1 MFVLGCVK
9 MHISDNFMKSS
20 VDFQVCCLL
29 IAIVLLTQFL
39 YQELFHLLNCHT
51 SWKTQSCEKNNWET
65 ILKGI
70 FDCQYRRNFYEK
82 EKFHL
87 NKIEMASACFS
98 EVCRRHEAEP
108 LVFWCKR
115 CKRLPEKLPFQNPV
129 INEEEKTF
137 AGDRIWGSC
146 LWHYEIK
153 FPESNSMWPWVNL
166 IETSNFEFE
175 FI

>member
-1 MFVLGCVK
+1 

-82 EKFHL
+82 EKFHP

-129 INEEEKTF
+129 NNEEEKTF

-166 IETSNFEFE
+166 IETSNFEFV